1 MTRPFEGVKILDFT
15 QVLAGPYASYQLA
28 LLGADV
34 IKVERREGEDMRRTP
49 LSREWA
55 DRGLA
60 PGWQAING
68 NKRSLTLDLQKAE
81 AITIVKQLAAQ
92 ADVVMENFRPG
103 VMDKLGIGY
112 AALSAINPRLI
123 YCAISGFGQT
133 GPERSGAGY
142 DGKIQAMSGIMAI
155 TGHEETG
162 PTRAGF
168 AVCDVLSG
176 ATAAFGVS
184 SALFQRTHTGKG
196 QMVDVSML
204 EATLAFLSGQVA
216 DYAVAGHRQ
225 QLSGNQ
231 AVSRRPTA
239 NLFKAGEGYLLLAVN
254 SEKQYRALMTAL
266 GRADALEDPRFADWF
281 ARQENEPALRAII
294 EQALAQKDAARMGED
309 PRCRRR
315 ALRQHLEGRGGDRS
329 PADSGARAPSRRSTR
344 PMAGCALP
352 AAASSS
358 PMAAAGSIRWR
369 PNSAPTPTRCWARS
383 AMTPTR
389 SRSCARA
396 RSSERRRCHAGGG
409 VAVSTLTPPNDV
421 TRPRWSITIWVA
433 SWRNSAASWL
443 T

>member
-68 NKRSLTLDLQKAE
+68 NKRSLTLDLSKTE
-81 AITIVKQLAAQ
+81 AIAIVKQLAAQ

-112 AALSAINPRLI
+112 AALSGINPRLI

-133 GPERSGAGY
+133 GPQRLGAGY

-155 TGHEETG
+155 TGHAETG

-184 SALFQRTHTGKG
+184 SALFQRNATGKG
-196 QMVDVSML
+196 QLVDVSML
-204 EATLAFLSGQVA
+204 EATLAFLSGQIA
-216 DYAVAGHRQ
+216 DYSVAGHKQ

-239 NLFKAGEGYLLLAVN
+239 NLFKAGDGYILLAVN
-254 SEKQYRALMTAL
+254 TEKQYQALMTAL
-266 GRADALEDPRFADWF
+266 GCEDTFGDPRFADWF
-281 ARQENEPALRAII
+281 ERQNNEPALRAII
-294 EQALAQKDAARMGED
+294 EEKLATKSPREWETILEAAGAPCASIWKVEEVIDHPQIVARGAIQELDTPYGRLRFAGSGFRLEHGGGRLDHMAPALGAHTDEVLRSLGYDADAIA
-309 PRCRRR
+309 
-315 ALRQHLEGRGGDRS
+315 ALR
-329 PADSGARAPSRRSTR
+329 
-344 PMAGCALP
+344 AG
-352 AAASSS
+352 
-358 PMAAAGSIRWR
+358 
-369 PNSAPTPTRCWARS
+369 
-383 AMTPTR
+383 
-389 SRSCARA
+389 
-396 RSSERRRCHAGGG
+396 E
-409 VAVSTLTPPNDV
+409 VV
-421 TRPRWSITIWVA
+421 
-433 SWRNSAASWL
+433 
-443 T
+443 

>member
-68 NKRSLTLDLQKAE
+68 NKRSLTLDLSKPE
-81 AITIVKQLAAQ
+81 AITIVKQLAEQ

-112 AALSAINPRLI
+112 KALSEINPRLI

-133 GPERSGAGY
+133 GPERLGAGY
-142 DGKIQAMSGIMAI
+142 DGKIQALSGIMSI

-196 QMVDVSML
+196 QLVDVSML

-216 DYAVAGHRQ
+216 DYSVAGHRQ

-239 NLFKAGEGYLLLAVN
+239 NLFRAGDGYLLLAVN
-254 SEKQYRALMTAL
+254 SEKQYQGLMTAL
-266 GRADALEDPRFADWF
+266 GRADALEDPRFVDWF
-281 ARQENEPALRAII
+281 ARQGQRAG
-294 EQALAQKDAARMGED
+294 AARHHRGGAGEERPARVGED
-309 PRCRRR
+309 PGCRGRT
-315 ALRQHLEGRGGDRS
+315 LRQHLEGRGSDRPSADRRARRHPGDRHALR
-329 PADSGARAPSRRSTR
+329 PAALRRQRFSARPWRRQARTHGARAQR
-344 PMAGCALP
+344 PHRGGAGL
-352 AAASSS
+352 
-358 PMAAAGSIRWR
+358 
-369 PNSAPTPTRCWARS
+369 AR
-383 AMTPTR
+383 
-389 SRSCARA
+389 
-396 RSSERRRCHAGGG
+396 
-409 VAVSTLTPPNDV
+409 L
-421 TRPRWSITIWVA
+421 
-433 SWRNSAASWL
+433 
-443 T
+443 

>member
-1 MTRPFEGVKILDFT
+1 VIRPFEGVKILDFT

-34 IKVERREGEDMRRTP
+34 IKIERRGGEDMRRTP

-68 NKRSLTLDLQKAE
+68 NKRSLALDLSMPD
-81 AITIVKQLAAQ
+81 AIKIVRQLATE

-112 AALSAINPRLI
+112 AALSEMNPKLI

-133 GPERSGAGY
+133 GPERNGAGY
-142 DGKIQAMSGIMAI
+142 DGKIQALSGIMAI
-155 TGHEETG
+155 TGHEVTG

-184 SALFQRTHTGKG
+184 SALFQRTHTGRG
-196 QMVDVSML
+196 QLVDVSML
-204 EATLAFLSGQVA
+204 EATLAFLSGPVA
-216 DYAVAGHRQ
+216 DYTVAGHRQ

-239 NLFKAGEGYLLLAVN
+239 NLFKAGDGYLLLAVN
-254 SEKQYRALMTAL
+254 NEKQYRALMDAL
-266 GRADALEDPRFADWF
+266 GRADTLEDPRFVDWF

-294 EQALAQKDAARMGED
+294 EEQLAKKDPREWEKILDAAGAPCASIWKIEEVIDHPQIAARGAIQEID
-309 PRCRRR
+309 TPYGR
-315 ALRQHLEGRGGDRS
+315 LRF
-329 PADSGARAPSRRSTR
+329 
-344 PMAGCALP
+344 
-352 AAASSS
+352 
-358 PMAAAGSIRWR
+358 AGSGFRLAHGGGR
-369 PNSAPTPTRCWARS
+369 LDTMAPELGAHTDEVLRS
-383 AMTPTR
+383 IGYGEA
-389 SRSCARA
+389 AIADLRA
-396 RSSERRRCHAGGG
+396 REI
-409 VAVSTLTPPNDV
+409 V
-421 TRPRWSITIWVA
+421 
-433 SWRNSAASWL
+433 
-443 T
+443 

>member
-55 DRGLA
+55 ERGLA

-68 NKRSLTLDLQKAE
+68 NKRSLTLDLSKPE
-81 AITIVKQLAAQ
+81 AIAIVKQLAAQ

-142 DGKIQAMSGIMAI
+142 DGKIQALSGIMSI
-155 TGHEETG
+155 TGHAETG

-196 QMVDVSML
+196 QLIDVSML

-216 DYAVAGHRQ
+216 DYSVAGHRQ

-231 AVSRRPTA
+231 AVSRRPTCRSPRSPR
-239 NLFKAGEGYLLLAVN
+239 V
-254 SEKQYRALMTAL
+254 TA
-266 GRADALEDPRFADWF
+266 
-281 ARQENEPALRAII
+281 
-294 EQALAQKDAARMGED
+294 
-309 PRCRRR
+309 RRR
-315 ALRQHLEGRGGDRS
+315 R
-329 PADSGARAPSRRSTR
+329 PARRST
-344 PMAGCALP
+344 CTTS
-352 AAASSS
+352 AS
-358 PMAAAGSIRWR
+358 
-369 PNSAPTPTRCWARS
+369 PTR
-383 AMTPTR
+383 P
-389 SRSCARA
+389 A
-396 RSSERRRCHAGGG
+396 RSSTRRTTAAPHWRSSSASARSSRAG
-409 VAVSTLTPPNDV
+409 TP
-421 TRPRWSITIWVA
+421 A
-433 SWRNSAASWL
+433 SRG
-443 T
+443 

>member
-60 PGWQAING
+60 PGWQAVNG
-68 NKRSLTLDLQKAE
+68 NKRSLTLDLQKPE
-81 AITIVKQLAAQ
+81 AITIVRQLAGQ

-123 YCAISGFGQT
+123 YCAIRGFGQT
-133 GPERSGAGY
+133 GPERLGAGY

-239 NLFKAGEGYLLLAVN
+239 NLFKAGDGYLLLAVN
-254 SEKQYRALMTAL
+254 SEKQYRSLMAAL
-266 GRADALEDPRFADWF
+266 GRADTLEDPRFADWF
-281 ARQENEPALRAII
+281 ARQQNEPALRAII
-294 EQALAQKDAARMGED
+294 EQALSNPESARMGED
-309 PRCRRR
+309 PRGGRGT
-315 ALRQHLEGRGGDRS
+315 LRQHLEDRGRDRS
-329 PADSGARAPSRRSTR
+329 PADIGAPAPFRRSIR
-344 PMAGCALP
+344 LMAACASP
-352 AAASSS
+352 AAASSLL
-358 PMAAAGSIRWR
+358 MAAAGSIAWR
-369 PNSAPTPTRCWARS
+369 PNSAPTPMRC
-383 AMTPTR
+383 
-389 SRSCARA
+389 
-396 RSSERRRCHAGGG
+396 
-409 VAVSTLTPPNDV
+409 
-421 TRPRWSITIWVA
+421 
-433 SWRNSAASWL
+433 
-443 T
+443 